1 MTMPAICEGV
11 SPFHRHMRLLYL
23 LFPLLLLLGACQ
35 KRQTIVRIETEF
47 GDIRVRLYDETP
59 LHRDNFLKLAQSG
72 FYDSLLFH
80 RVIRDFVIQGGDP
93 TSKYAAPGVL
103 LGGGEIGYTIPAEI
117 RFPHVR
123 GALSA
128 ARKPDA
134 VNPQR
139 ASDGS
144 QFYIVQGQRHTDASL
159 DELERAMGIKFSPDW
174 RARYKAIGGTPQLD
188 GQYTV
193 FGEVISGMEVVDR
206 IAAVPR
212 DANDRPLEDIRM
224 KVRVE

>member
-1 MTMPAICEGV
+1 MKAQA
-11 SPFHRHMRLLYL
+11 L
-23 LFPLLLLLGACQ
+23 LFSLLMLWAGCQ
-35 KRQTIVRIETEF
+35 PQPVVVRIETNF

-59 LHRDNFLKLAQSG
+59 LHRDNFLQLVRSG

-80 RVIRDFVIQGGDP
+80 RVVRDFVIQGGDP
-93 TSKYAAPGVL
+93 TSKYAAPGAVL
-103 LGGGEIGYTIPAEI
+103 GTGEVGYTIPAEI

-128 ARKPDA
+128 ARLSDA

-144 QFYIVQGQRHTDASL
+144 QFYIVQGRVHTDASL
-159 DELERAMGIKFSPDW
+159 DELERLMGIRFSPQW
-174 RARYKAIGGTPQLD
+174 RAQYKTVGGTPQLD

-193 FGEVISGMEVVDR
+193 FGQVISGLEVVDR
-206 IAAVPR
+206 IAALPC
-212 DANDRPLEDIRM
+212 DANDRPLEDVRM
-224 KVRVE
+224 KVRIE

>member
-1 MTMPAICEGV
+1 MTLPTMCKGAFPLLN
-11 SPFHRHMRLLYL
+11 MRLLYL
-23 LFPLLLLLGACQ
+23 LFLLLFTLSACH
-35 KRQTIVRIETEF
+35 KRQTIVRIETKF

-59 LHRDNFLKLAQSG
+59 LHRDNFLKLARSG

-93 TSKYAAPGVL
+93 TSKHAAPGVL
-103 LGGGEIGYTIPAEI
+103 LGGGEIGYTIPSEI

-128 ARKPDA
+128 ARKSDA
-134 VNPQR
+134 HNPQR

-159 DELERAMGIKFSPDW
+159 DELERVMGIKFSPEW
-174 RARYKAIGGTPQLD
+174 RARYKAVGGTPQLD

-193 FGEVISGMEVVDR
+193 FGEVVSGMEVVDR

-224 KVRVE
+224 RVRIE

>member
-1 MTMPAICEGV
+1 
-11 SPFHRHMRLLYL
+11 MRLFYLLLYL
-23 LFPLLLLLGACQ
+23 LPFLSACQ
-35 KRQTIVRIETEF
+35 KRQIIVHIETKF

-59 LHRDNFLKLAQSG
+59 LHRDNFLKLVQSG
-72 FYDSLLFH
+72 FYDSLMFH

-93 TSKYAAPGVL
+93 TSKHAAPGVL
-103 LGGGEIGYTIPAEI
+103 LGAGEVGYTIPAEI

-128 ARKPDA
+128 ARKSDA

-144 QFYIVQGQRHTDASL
+144 QFYIVQGQQHTDASL
-159 DELERAMGIKFSPDW
+159 DELERVMGIKFSPEW
-174 RARYKAIGGTPQLD
+174 RSRYKTVGGTPQLD

-224 KVRVE
+224 RVRVE

>member
-1 MTMPAICEGV
+1 MRPILLPLMLAFVV
-11 SPFHRHMRLLYL
+11 ST
-23 LFPLLLLLGACQ
+23 CQ
-35 KRQTIVRIETEF
+35 KRQTIVRIETNL
-47 GDIRVRLYDETP
+47 GVIRVRLYDETP

-93 TSKYAAPGVL
+93 TSKNAPAGVV
-103 LGGGEIGYTIPAEI
+103 LGSGDTGYTIPAEI

-123 GALSA
+123 GALAA

-144 QFYIVQGQRHTDASL
+144 QFYIVQGQPQTDASL
-159 DELERAMGIKFSPDW
+159 DEWERVLGIKFSPQW
-174 RARYKAIGGTPQLD
+174 RARYKALGGTPQ
-188 GQYTV
+188 
-193 FGEVISGMEVVDR
+193 
-206 IAAVPR
+206 
-212 DANDRPLEDIRM
+212 
-224 KVRVE
+224 